1 MQIIREMQIK
11 TRDPSPKNS
20 QTVNAGEGVKRKPSY
35 TVGGNVNWYSHYGKH
50 MWVPKE
56 TENSYHRSWNPTPGH
71 YLEKNMVRKD
81 TCAPMFIA
89 VLLTIAEDA
98 QCYVAA

>member
-50 MWVPKE
+50 M
-56 TENSYHRSWNPTPGH
+56 
-71 YLEKNMVRKD
+71 
-81 TCAPMFIA
+81 
-89 VLLTIAEDA
+89 
-98 QCYVAA
+98 